1 MDVRVA
7 HVRDACCFVES
18 KRMQQGRN
26 TQKPTI
32 AVTMGDPSGIGPE
45 VIVKALANDA
55 LRSRAR
61 FIIYGYHEPL
71 AAAATAADIRPY
83 WIRLPQEIG
92 RRIESGVLLADFD
105 DVALNAGQR
114 SRHPT
119 VEGGLA
125 SMRFLD
131 TAITDCQAGVAS
143 ALVTGPINKTAWQM
157 AGFNYPGHTEL
168 LGHRYKTRRVSMM
181 FAGGP
186 LKVALAS
193 IHVGLFDLR
202 NQFTIGLV
210 FQPMD
215 LLHEALRDWFGIASP
230 RIAVCGLNPHAGEGG
245 RFGDEEARVIEPA
258 ITMARDAGIDAT
270 GPYPADSLFWRASR
284 GEFDG
289 VVAMYHDQG
298 LIPVKLLSFDE
309 SVNLTLGLPIPRTS
323 VDHGTAFDIAG
334 RNKANPGSMRAALA
348 MAVDLIERRTTQAAP
363 KLVTNGPPITPIPE
377 EISN

>member
-1 MDVRVA
+1 VVFTATRVA
-7 HVRDACCFVES
+7 GSNQEVNMPKGRS
-18 KRMQQGRN
+18 KS
-26 TQKPTI
+26 KPTI
-32 AVTMGDPSGIGPE
+32 AVTIGDPSGIGPE
-45 VIVKALANDA
+45 VIVKALADES

-61 FIIYGYHEPL
+61 FIIYGINEPL
-71 AAAATAADIRPY
+71 AAAAAAADIRPY

-105 DVALNAGQR
+105 DLALNGGQR
-114 SRHPT
+114 PRHPT
-119 VEGGLA
+119 IESGAA

-131 TAITDCQAGVAS
+131 TAINDCQSGTAD
-143 ALVTGPINKTAWQM
+143 ALVTGPINKTAWQL
-157 AGFNYPGHTEL
+157 AGFTYPGHTEL
-168 LGHRYKTRRVSMM
+168 LAHRYKTRRVSMM
-181 FAGGP
+181 FTGGP
-186 LKVALAS
+186 LRVALAS

-215 LLHEALRDWFGIASP
+215 LLNEALRDWFSIPNP

-258 ITMARDAGIDAT
+258 IVMAREAGIDAS
-270 GPYPADSLFWRASR
+270 GPYPADSLFWRASK

-298 LIPVKLLSFDE
+298 LIPIKLLSFDE
-309 SVNLTLGLPIPRTS
+309 SVNVTLGLPIIRTS

-334 RNKANPGSMRAALA
+334 KNKANPGSMRAALTL
-348 MAVDLIERRTTQAAP
+348 AVELMERKATPCTSTIIP
-363 KLVTNGPPITPIPE
+363 GGPQRNPIPE
-377 EISN
+377 EVSN

>member
-1 MDVRVA
+1 MVFTATRVA
-7 HVRDACCFVES
+7 DSNQEWIMP
-18 KRMQQGRN
+18 KGRS
-26 TQKPTI
+26 TSKPTI
-32 AVTMGDPSGIGPE
+32 AVTIGDPSGIGPE
-45 VIVKALANDA
+45 VIVKALADES

-61 FIIYGYHEPL
+61 FIIYGIHEPL
-71 AAAATAADIRPY
+71 AAAAAAADIRPY

-105 DVALNAGQR
+105 DVALSGGQR
-114 SRHPT
+114 PRHPT
-119 VEGGLA
+119 VESGAA
-125 SMRFLD
+125 SMRFLE
-131 TAITDCQAGVAS
+131 TAINDCQAGTAE

-157 AGFNYPGHTEL
+157 AGFTYPGHTEL

-181 FAGGP
+181 FTGGP

-193 IHVGLFDLR
+193 IHVGLFELR

-210 FQPMD
+210 FQPID
-215 LLHEALRDWFGIASP
+215 LLNEALRDWFNMPNP

-258 ITMARDAGIDAT
+258 IVMAREAGIDVT
-270 GPYPADSLFWRASR
+270 GPYPADSLFWRAAK

-298 LIPVKLLSFDE
+298 LIPIKLLSFDE
-309 SVNLTLGLPIPRTS
+309 SVNVTLGLPIIRTS

-334 RNKANPGSMRAALA
+334 KNKANPGSMRAALA
-348 MAVDLIERRTTQAAP
+348 LAVDLMEKRTATEPARIITERS
-363 KLVTNGPPITPIPE
+363 TPVDVPE
-377 EISN
+377 EVSN

>member
-1 MDVRVA
+1 MGVRVA

-26 TQKPTI
+26 RQKPTI

-119 VEGGLA
+119 AEGGLA

-157 AGFNYPGHTEL
+157 AGFTYPGHTEL

-348 MAVDLIERRTTQAAP
+348 MAVDLIERSAGRPLVQPAP
-363 KLVTNGPPITPIPE
+363 VESEHTSTPA
-377 EISN
+377 

>member
-1 MDVRVA
+1 
-7 HVRDACCFVES
+7 
-18 KRMQQGRN
+18 MQKGRAKL
-26 TQKPTI
+26 KPTI
-32 AVTMGDPSGIGPE
+32 AVTLGDPSGIGPE
-45 VIVKALANDA
+45 VIVKALADEA

-61 FIIYGYHEPL
+61 FIIYGIHEPL
-71 AAAATAADIRPY
+71 AAAAAVADIRPY

-114 SRHPT
+114 PRHPT
-119 VEGGLA
+119 IESGAA

-131 TAITDCQAGVAS
+131 TAITDCQAGVAD

-157 AGFNYPGHTEL
+157 AGFTYPGHTEL
-168 LGHRYKTRRVSMM
+168 LGHRFKTKRVSMM

-210 FQPMD
+210 FQPID
-215 LLHEALRDWFGIASP
+215 LLHEALRDWFGIPSP
-230 RIAVCGLNPHAGEGG
+230 KIAVCGLNPHAGESG

-258 ITMARDAGIDAT
+258 IVMAREAGIDVT

-309 SVNLTLGLPIPRTS
+309 SVNLTIGLPIIRTS

-334 RNKANPGSMRAALA
+334 KNRANPGSMRAALS
-348 MAVDLIERRTTQAAP
+348 MAVDLAEQSAASLHPHPILPATEQAP
-363 KLVTNGPPITPIPE
+363 TPA
-377 EISN
+377 

>member
-1 MDVRVA
+1 MQKGR
-7 HVRDACCFVES
+7 S
-18 KRMQQGRN
+18 KP
-26 TQKPTI
+26 KPTI
-32 AVTMGDPSGIGPE
+32 AVTLGDPSGIGPE
-45 VIVKALANDA
+45 VIVKALADEA

-61 FIIYGYHEPL
+61 FIIYGIHEPL
-71 AAAATAADIRPY
+71 AAAAAAADIRPY

-105 DVALNAGQR
+105 DVTLNAGQR
-114 SRHPT
+114 PRHPT
-119 VEGGLA
+119 IESGAA
-125 SMRFLD
+125 SMKFLD
-131 TAITDCQAGVAS
+131 TAITDCQAGVAA

-157 AGFNYPGHTEL
+157 AGFTYPGHTEL
-168 LGHRYKTRRVSMM
+168 LGHRFKTKRVSMM

-210 FQPMD
+210 FQPID
-215 LLHEALRDWFGIASP
+215 LLHEALRDWFGIANP
-230 RIAVCGLNPHAGEGG
+230 KIAVCGLNPHAGESG

-258 ITMARDAGIDAT
+258 IVMAREAGIDVT

-309 SVNLTLGLPIPRTS
+309 SVNLTIGLPIIRTS

-334 RNKANPGSMRAALA
+334 KNRANPGSMRAALS
-348 MAVDLIERRTTQAAP
+348 MAVDLAEQNAATSYP
-363 KLVTNGPPITPIPE
+363 RPMPAEAEQTPTHA
-377 EISN
+377 

>member
-1 MDVRVA
+1 MPR
-7 HVRDACCFVES
+7 
-18 KRMQQGRN
+18 GRS
-26 TQKPTI
+26 TSTPKPTI
-32 AVTMGDPSGIGPE
+32 AVTLGDPSGIGPE
-45 VIVKALANDA
+45 VIVKALADES

-61 FIIYGYHEPL
+61 FIIYGIHEPL
-71 AAAATAADIRPY
+71 AAAAAAADIRPF

-105 DVALNAGQR
+105 DVALSGGQR
-114 SRHPT
+114 PRYPT
-119 VEGGLA
+119 IDSGAA

-131 TAITDCQAGVAS
+131 TAIADCQSGTAD

-157 AGFNYPGHTEL
+157 AGFTYPGHTEL
-168 LGHRYKTRRVSMM
+168 LAHRYKTRRVSMM
-181 FAGGP
+181 FTGGP

-215 LLHEALRDWFGIASP
+215 LLNEALRDWFSIPNP

-245 RFGDEEARVIEPA
+245 RFGDEESRVIEPA
-258 ITMARDAGIDAT
+258 IVMAREAGIDVT
-270 GPYPADSLFWRASR
+270 GPYPADSLFWRASK

-309 SVNLTLGLPIPRTS
+309 SVNITLGLPIIRTS

-334 RNKANPGSMRAALA
+334 KNKANPGSMRAALSL
-348 MAVDLIERRTTQAAP
+348 AVDLMERRASRDLSA
-363 KLVTNGPPITPIPE
+363 VMPPNPRVSPIPE
-377 EISN
+377 EVPN

>member
-1 MDVRVA
+1 M
-7 HVRDACCFVES
+7 S
-18 KRMQQGRN
+18 KSRSKS
-26 TQKPTI
+26 KPTV
-32 AVTMGDPSGIGPE
+32 AVTIGDPAGIGPE
-45 VIVKALANDA
+45 VIVKALADES
-55 LRSRAR
+55 LRGRAR
-61 FIIYGYHEPL
+61 FILYGIHEPL
-71 AAAATAADIRPY
+71 AAAAAAADIRPY

-105 DVALNAGQR
+105 DAGLSAGQR
-114 SRHPT
+114 PRHPT
-119 VEGGLA
+119 AEGGAA

-131 TAITDCQAGVAS
+131 TAITDCQAGVADV
-143 ALVTGPINKTAWQM
+143 LVTGPINKTAWQM
-157 AGFNYPGHTEL
+157 AGFPFPGHTEL
-168 LGHRYKTRRVSMM
+168 LAHRFKTRRVSMM

-193 IHVGLFDLR
+193 IHVGLFELR

-210 FQPMD
+210 FQPID
-215 LLHEALRDWFGIASP
+215 LLHEALRDWFGIPNP

-258 ITMARDAGIDAT
+258 IVMAREAGIDVT

-309 SVNLTLGLPIPRTS
+309 SVNITLGLPIVRTS

-334 RNKANPGSMRAALA
+334 KNKANPGSMRAALS
-348 MAVDLIERRTTQAAP
+348 MAVELAEQNSAHP
-363 KLVTNGPPITPIPE
+363 KPQPIIHEPDPASASARIA
-377 EISN
+377 